1 MAGGPESPDGRD
13 DRTFVRPPSASP
25 AGGSGAGRGFPPGSR
40 FGEGQSHAPA
50 GGRGFV
56 PLSTGSVLNNTHR
69 IEDLI
74 ARGGMGEIYRA
85 TNLVTGDVVAVK
97 TVRPEFAGDPKIS
110 ELFRR
115 EAAALRKVRNPAVV
129 YYEGA
134 FFDDSGQLYLV
145 MEFVDGPSLATALQ
159 SRRIEPP
166 AIRGL
171 RNRLAAGLAAAHAEG
186 VIHRD
191 ISPDNVILPGGRLED
206 AKLIDF
212 GIAKQQAHAGG
223 TVIGGDFAGKY
234 AYVAPEQLGL
244 YGGNVDG
251 RSDIYSLGLVLAAA
265 AAGRPLEMGNSPATA
280 VEARKRVPDLS
291 RVPSVLRDELA
302 LMLQPDPADRPAS
315 MAQLLDQARQSGRP
329 GAGRRLAK
337 AALTLVI
344 LTVVVAAA
352 GGVSWLVYDAL
363 NPALPQR
370 QASNQTPPAPAP
382 APAPVP
388 VPTPAPT
395 PTPSPLPTPTPTPA
409 PEPAP
414 APTPAPVDP
423 TPAPTPT
430 PEPAPAQSPEPQPV
444 PAPKPDAAPEPAPAP
459 QPAPQPA
466 VAPPPTPAPAPP
478 PPPPPPPAPAP
489 PAPAPTAPAAAPV
502 NLAVLRAQIA
512 AVVSRQPCSWFNV
525 DPNEQG
531 ILTLEGFLGRPN
543 DRASIVGELERL
555 GGVRQV
561 IDRRVTPNW
570 PICDLMQPVD
580 QIDGQDLRVLPGRA
594 DRTYAVSGEPLS
606 VRVLVADR
614 QIGLVDSFKV
624 VVIGAD
630 GTISQ
635 PASWAQNGITR
646 VIRLT
651 EPPGA
656 AIRRTPGPAIILALF
671 SPRPLFT
678 VGRTPVESAS
688 AFFSALRFA
697 LASNPGTIAGFA
709 TIEFTP

>member
-1 MAGGPESPDGRD
+1 MAGGPEGPDGRD
-13 DRTFVRPPSASP
+13 DRTFIRPPSAAP
-25 AGGSGAGRGFPPGSR
+25 TGGSGAGRGFPPGSR
-40 FGEGQSHAPA
+40 FGEGQTRPPG

-56 PLSTGSVLNNTHR
+56 PLSTGAVLNNTHR

-85 TNLVTGDVVAVK
+85 TNLVTGDIVAVK
-97 TVRPEFAGDPKIS
+97 TVRPEFVGDPKIS

-159 SRRIEPP
+159 SRPIEPN
-166 AIRGL
+166 AVRGL

-191 ISPDNVILPGGRLED
+191 ISPDNIILPGGRLED

-244 YGGNVDG
+244 FGGNVDG

-265 AAGRPLEMGNSPATA
+265 AAGRPLDMGSSPATA

-291 RVPSVLRDELA
+291 RVPSVLRDELT
-302 LMLQPDPADRPAS
+302 LMLQPDPSDRPAT
-315 MAQLLDQARQSGRP
+315 MAQLVDQRRQP
-329 GAGRRLAK
+329 GHAGSGRRLAK
-337 AALTLVI
+337 FALRLVI
-344 LTVVVAAA
+344 FAVFLAAAA
-352 GGVSWLVYDAL
+352 GVSWIVYDAL

-370 QASNQTPPAPAP
+370 QASNQTPPTPQPQPRPPVPTPTPP

-388 VPTPAPT
+388 APM
-395 PTPSPLPTPTPTPA
+395 
-409 PEPAP
+409 
-414 APTPAPVDP
+414 P

-430 PEPAPAQSPEPQPV
+430 PEPAPAPV
-444 PAPKPDAAPEPAPAP
+444 PAPTPTPAPEPAPTPSPKPDAEPEPAPAP
-459 QPAPQPA
+459 QPVPAPAPA
-466 VAPPPTPAPAPP
+466 PAPAPTPTPAPP
-478 PPPPPPPAPAP
+478 PPPPPAAS
-489 PAPAPTAPAAAPV
+489 AAAPV

-512 AVVSRQPCSWFNV
+512 AVVARQPCSWFNV
-525 DPNEQG
+525 DPTEQG
-531 ILTLEGFLGRPN
+531 TVTLDGFLGRPN
-543 DRASIVGELERL
+543 DRAGVVGELERL

-561 IDRRVTPNW
+561 VDRRVAPSW

-594 DRTYAVSGEPLS
+594 DRNYPAAGEPLS
-606 VRVLVADR
+606 VRILVADR

-630 GTISQ
+630 GTVSQ
-635 PASWAQNGITR
+635 PTAWAQNGVTR
-646 VIRLT
+646 VIRLS
-651 EPPGA
+651 EPPGGTV
-656 AIRRTPGPAIILALF
+656 RRTPGPAIILALF

-678 VGRTPVESAS
+678 VSRPQTEAAA

-709 TIEFTP
+709 TIEFAP